1 MQTSD
6 YKRRGNQIS
15 LGRRWTVD
23 ELQQL
28 KALAATTPPKVIARK
43 LNRSYESVRQQASRS
58 RIRFLEERS
67 EVITG
72 TKPNL

>member
-15 LGRRWTVD
+15 LCRRWTVD

-28 KALAATTPPKVIARK
+28 KELAATTPPKVIARK
-43 LNRSYESVRQQASRS
+43 LNRSYESVRQRASRS

-72 TKPNL
+72 IKPNL

>member
-28 KALAATTPPKVIARK
+28 KELAATTPPKLIARQ
-43 LNRSYESVRQQASRS
+43 LNRSYESVRQRATRS
-58 RIRFLEERS
+58 RIRFPDERRKYDS
-67 EVITG
+67 EV
-72 TKPNL
+72 KPNL